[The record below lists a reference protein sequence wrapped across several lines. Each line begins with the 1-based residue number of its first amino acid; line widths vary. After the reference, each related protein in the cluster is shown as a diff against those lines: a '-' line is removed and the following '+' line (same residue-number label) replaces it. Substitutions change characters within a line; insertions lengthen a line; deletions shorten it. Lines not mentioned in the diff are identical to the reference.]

1 LIATQHFMS
10 VRFMWYVFYVR
21 VRALCSTRG
30 SRERDSVRVRMACAL
45 VHGSRVWC
53 DVIVTS
59 L

>member
-1 LIATQHFMS
+1 MS
-10 VRFMWYVFYVR
+10 VRYLWYVFYVR